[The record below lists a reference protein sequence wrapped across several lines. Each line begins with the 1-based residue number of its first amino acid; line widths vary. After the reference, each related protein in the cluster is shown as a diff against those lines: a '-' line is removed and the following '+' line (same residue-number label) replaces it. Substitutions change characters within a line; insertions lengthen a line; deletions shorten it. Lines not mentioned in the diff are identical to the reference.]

1 MKIPPNKVGA
11 DHTLNLI
18 VIKVADIGEYRQK
31 KPRECGVSINLSFI
45 NRRLCVSLWIGYNLS
60 NCAHYDADC

>member
-31 KPRECGVSINLSFI
+31 KTPRMRGFYQLKLYKSTPLRFAVD
-45 NRRLCVSLWIGYNLS
+45 WI
-60 NCAHYDADC
+60 